1 MIQVE
6 VSDTVYVDSSAVITD
21 NPEEIVEIMD
31 FNNITPVEILEHLK
45 WELPDFQEAA
55 RQLDIEYLPMATTGE
70 RLYLLFRK
78 LEPTEQREFMLN
90 IANAL
95 VSYYGAMPVNELS

>member
-6 VSDTVYVDSSAVITD
+6 VSDTVYVDRSAVITESPQD
-21 NPEEIVEIMD
+21 IIDIMD
-31 FNNITPVEILEHLK
+31 FNAISPVEILEELK

-55 RQLDIEYLPMATTGE
+55 RQLDLEYLPMATTGE

-78 LEPTEQREFMLN
+78 LSPTEQREFM
-90 IANAL
+90 ANMADAL
-95 VSYYGAMPVNELS
+95 VLYYGAMPVNELS

>member
-1 MIQVE
+1 MATVHIE
-6 VSDTVYVDSSAVITD
+6 DNVYVSPSDI
-21 NPEEIVEIMD
+21 EIDGVEDIKYIMD
-31 FNNITPVEILEHLK
+31 NNYITIIDILKELN

-55 RQLDIEYLPMATTGE
+55 RQLDLEYLPMATTGE

-78 LEPTEQREFMLN
+78 LDPVEQREFMMN
-90 IANAL
+90 ISNAL

>member
-1 MIQVE
+1 MATVHIE
-6 VSDTVYVDSSAVITD
+6 DNVYVSASDI
-21 NPEEIVEIMD
+21 EIDGVEDIQYIMD
-31 FNNITPVEILEHLK
+31 NNYITIIDVLK
-45 WELPDFQEAA
+45 ELNWELPDFQEAA
-55 RQLDIEYLPMATTGE
+55 RQLDIEYFPMATTGE